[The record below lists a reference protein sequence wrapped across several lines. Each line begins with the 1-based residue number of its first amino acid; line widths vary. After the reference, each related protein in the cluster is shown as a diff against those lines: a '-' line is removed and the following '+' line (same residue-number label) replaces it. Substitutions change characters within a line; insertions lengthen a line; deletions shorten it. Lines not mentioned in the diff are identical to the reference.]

1 MHLTLFLIVIN
12 ACSVKDIS
20 VIDLEVRTTHVLQW
34 IVCPYLFNLCYTLY
48 IYTIYIYFAIYV
60 ILDRIITDDLMITDN
75 RESEQYVQ
83 TTSFLEALELVT
95 GFKGWF
101 SHSLVALKSLHF
113 LMSGVICIRF
123 LNIFSAC

>member
-1 MHLTLFLIVIN
+1 MHVQLKTFQSLIWKSELLMFCNGLSVHIFLIYVI
-12 ACSVKDIS
+12 
-20 VIDLEVRTTHVLQW
+20 
-34 IVCPYLFNLCYTLY
+34 LY
-48 IYTIYIYFAIYV
+48 IYTLYTYIAIYV
-60 ILDRIITDDLMITDN
+60 ILDRIIIDDLMITDN